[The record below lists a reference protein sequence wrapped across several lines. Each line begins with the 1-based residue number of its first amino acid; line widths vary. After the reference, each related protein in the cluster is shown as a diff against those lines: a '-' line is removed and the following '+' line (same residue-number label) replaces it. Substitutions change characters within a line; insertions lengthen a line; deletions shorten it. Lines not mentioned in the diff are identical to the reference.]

1 MLIFHD
7 LDPDPN
13 FLLSGSRI
21 QEIKS
26 LYFVWE
32 FVSLNNLS
40 LQCDVRGPEIPGEGV
55 KCAKI
60 PGLTFALSVE
70 TKKKFWLPENV
81 TKVPSEKYSINPV
94 KEKICNF
101 KWILM
106 ILTFLNSVFNLIL
119 NYFNKKNCLKRHKNR
134 HGNLKFLFSKSR
146 LLIGCL
152 KIIIQVQS
160 YSNWTSS
167 NFKILPL
174 PL

>member
-40 LQCDVRGPEIPGEGV
+40 LQCDVRGPEIPGEGVRGPEIPGEGVRGPEIPGEGV

-101 KWILM
+101 K
-106 ILTFLNSVFNLIL
+106 
-119 NYFNKKNCLKRHKNR
+119 
-134 HGNLKFLFSKSR
+134 
-146 LLIGCL
+146 
-152 KIIIQVQS
+152 
-160 YSNWTSS
+160 
-167 NFKILPL
+167 
-174 PL
+174 

>member
-55 KCAKI
+55 RGPEIPGEGVKCAKI
-60 PGLTFALSVE
+60 PGLTYALSVE

-101 KWILM
+101 K
-106 ILTFLNSVFNLIL
+106 
-119 NYFNKKNCLKRHKNR
+119 
-134 HGNLKFLFSKSR
+134 
-146 LLIGCL
+146 
-152 KIIIQVQS
+152 
-160 YSNWTSS
+160 
-167 NFKILPL
+167 
-174 PL
+174 

>member
-40 LQCDVRGPEIPGEGV
+40 LQCDVRGPEIPGEGVRGPEIPGEGV

-101 KWILM
+101 K
-106 ILTFLNSVFNLIL
+106 
-119 NYFNKKNCLKRHKNR
+119 
-134 HGNLKFLFSKSR
+134 
-146 LLIGCL
+146 
-152 KIIIQVQS
+152 
-160 YSNWTSS
+160 
-167 NFKILPL
+167 
-174 PL
+174 